1 MRKNLTIW
9 TALLLCV
16 LLLDGCGGG
25 VAKNVVPDYGESA
38 VYTREDMDEAIL
50 LIRKEFGT
58 WKGCELHS
66 IRYAGDE
73 CLTEENLEW
82 LRELGKAN
90 GLDAE
95 YTQCIEFLTDYH
107 SPKTS
112 EQAGAWNVDY
122 EYTDWQ
128 WWMART
134 EGGQWELLTWG
145 Y

>member
-1 MRKNLTIW
+1 MKRKVLIAALTVL
-9 TALLLCV
+9 ALLLA
-16 LLLDGCGGG
+16 GCGGKKD
-25 VAKNVVPDYGESA
+25 VTVDYGSSA
-38 VYTREDMDEAIL
+38 LYTQEDMDAAIK
-50 LIRKEFGT
+50 LIRAEFDT

-73 CLTEENLEW
+73 CLTEDNLEW

-90 GLDAE
+90 GLDAA
-95 YTQCIEFLTDYH
+95 YTQRIEFLTDYH